1 MTRKADKGAG
11 STQAQASKI
20 AELANEITDRATH
33 IVESDRI
40 ALKGEAGLILSA
52 SESTHTSVAEND
64 YLVAKAESHYK
75 VRRRRE
81 SIVGKKDMFSD
92 PCWDILLDL
101 FIAHGKNRQISITSA
116 CLAAQVPASTALRW
130 ITVLEKMGL
139 IERQRDTKDARRR
152 FVQLTPKAIAQVSDI
167 LASAD

>member
-1 MTRKADKGAG
+1 MKKRATNAT
-11 STQAQASKI
+11 SPQEQASKI
-20 AELANEITDRATH
+20 AELASEITDLATH

-40 ALKGEAGLILSA
+40 ALRGESGLILSD
-52 SESTHTSVAEND
+52 SESTGTSVAEND
-64 YLVAKAESHYK
+64 DLIAKAESHYK

-81 SIVGKKDMFSD
+81 SIVGEKDMFSD

-130 ITVLEKMGL
+130 ITVLEQMGL
-139 IERQRDTKDARRR
+139 IERKRDTKDARRR

-167 LASAD
+167 LASTD